1 MRRCWDR
8 PNVQCV
14 AGVLLGFAAAV
25 ALPVVLFGR
34 VVATLLEEP
43 RWNQLYYLTGWTPW
57 VLLAGGV
64 LFMLPV
70 VVSKPLS
77 PESRLYPRSR
87 AAYAGWGTVLYVLGF
102 LLAWQVWRIQN
113 VGLH

>member
-1 MRRCWDR
+1 M
-8 PNVQCV
+8 
-14 AGVLLGFAAAV
+14 LLGFGAAV
-25 ALPVVLFGR
+25 ALPIVLFGG
-34 VVATLLEEP
+34 VVAKLLEEP
-43 RWNQLYYLTGWTPW
+43 RWNELYYLSGWTPW

-77 PESRLYPRSR
+77 PESRLYPRGR
-87 AAYAGWGTVLYVLGF
+87 TAYAGWGTVLYVLGF

-113 VGLH
+113 VGLS

>member
-1 MRRCWDR
+1 M
-8 PNVQCV
+8 

-34 VVATLLEEP
+34 VVSTLLEKPE
-43 RWNQLYYLTGWTPW
+43 WGQLHYLTGWTPW

-70 VVSKPLS
+70 VASKPLS
-77 PESRLYPRSR
+77 PEHRLYPRAR
-87 AAYAGWGTVLYVLGF
+87 NAYIGWSTVLYVLGF

-113 VGLH
+113 VGLQ

>member
-1 MRRCWDR
+1 M
-8 PNVQCV
+8 

-87 AAYAGWGTVLYVLGF
+87 NAYMGWGVSCYLLG
-102 LLAWQVWRIQN
+102 LAIAVQVAAIAE
-113 VGLH
+113 GLTGG